1 MTRSIAVLLCLLTPA
16 IAAAHLRQAAFATAS
31 APKGSGAQAQNPVS
45 DAVREGWNGAKRNLS
60 RAADAMPEA
69 KFGFKPVDT
78 VRTFGQI
85 VAHVAGANYIF
96 CAAARGEKAPY
107 AEDHFEKTATTKAAI
122 TKALGDSISYCDA
135 AYTAL
140 DDRKAGEMIAAP
152 FGSGKSARASA
163 LMGNTGHLQEHYGN
177 LVTYLRINGIV
188 PPSSAGQ

>member
-1 MTRSIAVLLCLLTPA
+1 MIRPLLALLMVMLPS
-16 IAAAHLRQAAFATAS
+16 AAL
-31 APKGSGAQAQNPVS
+31 AQNPIS
-45 DAVREGWNGAKRNLS
+45 DAIRDGWDGAKGNMT
-60 RAADAMPEA
+60 RATAAMPDA

-96 CAAARGEKAPY
+96 CAAARGEKAPFS
-107 AEDHFEKTATTKAAI
+107 EDHFEKTATTKVAI
-122 TKALGDSISYCDA
+122 AKALADSMAYCDA
-135 AYTAL
+135 AYQSL
-140 DDRKAGEMIAAP
+140 DDRRAAEVVAAP

-188 PPSSAGQ
+188 PPSSSGQ